1 MATVA
6 RRCEG
11 VGAGARRSQVIFLP
25 ASGILPPD
33 SSGFVISPFLQNTVH
48 VLESTV
54 TEERRRLLM
63 EIIFHKCEF
72 VGEMAVVQ
80 QAQRNLCLE
89 SYDRIEQTLKHC
101 IEAKMLPAD
110 LMTRRAAIIMRGYIS
125 GLMENWLFA
134 PQSFDLKK
142 EARDYVAILL
152 EMYLLCPTLRN
163 PATNE

>member
-1 MATVA
+1 GPKTSII
-6 RRCEG
+6 C
-11 VGAGARRSQVIFLP
+11 
-25 ASGILPPD
+25 
-33 SSGFVISPFLQNTVH
+33 SPMTSLKTSIKTITY
-48 VLESTV
+48 LSD
-54 TEERRRLLM
+54 
-63 EIIFHKCEF
+63 I
-72 VGEMAVVQ
+72 G
-80 QAQRNLCLE
+80 CLE
-89 SYDRIEQTLKHC
+89 IQGASLQTLKHC